1 MGLFSLSLET
11 DDRTRR
17 NGTKL
22 CQGRIRV
29 DIKRNLFTM
38 NLGSFAL
45 QEQRQRVSNFILDE
59 FAGKVKGQRRVRA
72 GNERLLNT

>member
-1 MGLFSLSLET
+1 MGLFSLGT
-11 DDRTRR
+11 NDRICR

-45 QEQRQRVSNFILDE
+45 QEQRQRVSNFILAE
-59 FAGKVKGQRRVRA
+59 FAGTVKGQRRVGA

>member
-1 MGLFSLSLET
+1 MGLFSLGT
-11 DDRTRR
+11 NDRICR

-59 FAGKVKGQRRVRA
+59 FAGKVKGQRRVGA